1 VYELKNILVLKLP
14 AEVKISCFLLPLLG
28 KRLETLTSLR
38 RLVQRRF
45 YFMGKEVTKFGY
57 FPKEKGT
64 TCSEVC

>member
-1 VYELKNILVLKLP
+1 
-14 AEVKISCFLLPLLG
+14 LLG